1 MIRLNCF
8 FQSKE
13 DRLDDALAAAKE
25 LTAASLKQDGCIAYD
40 VFASAT
46 SPGVLLICETWRD
59 EAALAAHSASE
70 PFVKN
75 VAIINDC
82 GLLVNSSRGI
92 IYAGHDEHFA
102 ETAADAAKNLQ
113 EQMAEQLALL

>member
-1 MIRLNCF
+1 MLGLNCF
-8 FQSKE
+8 FQAKE
-13 DRLDDALAAAKE
+13 GRLDSALSAAKE

-46 SPGVLLICETWRD
+46 RPDVLLICETWRD
-59 EAALAAHSASE
+59 EASLEAHAASE

-82 GLLVNSSRGI
+82 GEMKIEKFDMR
-92 IYAGHDEHFA
+92 
-102 ETAADAAKNLQ
+102 
-113 EQMAEQLALL
+113 

>member
-1 MIRLNCF
+1 MLRLNCF
-8 FQSKE
+8 FQAK
-13 DRLDDALAAAKE
+13 DGRLDNALSAAKE

-46 SPGVLLICETWRD
+46 RSGVLLICETWRD
-59 EAALAAHSASE
+59 EAALEAHAASE

-82 GLLVNSSRGI
+82 GEMKIERF
-92 IYAGHDEHFA
+92 D
-102 ETAADAAKNLQ
+102 
-113 EQMAEQLALL
+113 MR